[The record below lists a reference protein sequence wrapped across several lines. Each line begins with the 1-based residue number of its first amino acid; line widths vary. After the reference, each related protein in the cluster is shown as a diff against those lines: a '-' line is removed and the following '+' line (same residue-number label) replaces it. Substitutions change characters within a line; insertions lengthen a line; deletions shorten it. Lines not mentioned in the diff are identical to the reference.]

1 MQFHVTYNRP
11 SPKRHW
17 KRLREV
23 SGWRETTQS
32 NVDAFIEAYLLHGF
46 KKYEI
51 NSKTI
56 TLSHPKEGV
65 RIVETR

>member
-23 SGWRETTQS
+23 SGWRNTTQAH
-32 NVDAFIEAYLLHGF
+32 VDAFIEAYLLHGF
-46 KKYEI
+46 KVFSI
-51 NSKTI
+51 DAKTT
-56 TLSHPKEGV
+56 TLSHPKEGI